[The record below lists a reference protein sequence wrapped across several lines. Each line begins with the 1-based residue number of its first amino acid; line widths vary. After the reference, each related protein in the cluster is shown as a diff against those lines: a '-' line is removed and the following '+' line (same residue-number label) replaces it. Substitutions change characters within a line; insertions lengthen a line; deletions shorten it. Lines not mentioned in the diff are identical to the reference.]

1 MKWKEKRQRL
11 KRNFVNNWRIYKSN
25 RLGVI
30 GLSIIIFFTILA
42 LFADFIAPYNPMD
55 DSSWHAG
62 PPFAK
67 PEWMRLFDPRI
78 PPEMTFG
85 VLGCDDIGRDILS
98 QVIYGARISLFISLC
113 SAVVVIG
120 IGLVVGIVSGYYGG
134 KSDIVLM
141 RVTDIML
148 VLPFLPLLIVLT
160 SMIGTSLDIPITLR
174 FYGFVFFKKN
184 YPIPSLIILLGI
196 LGWSLTARLVRSQV
210 LKEKERAY
218 IEAAKSI
225 GAKDTYIMWR
235 HILPNVSPL
244 LFANTVTLASM
255 FIMLEAGL
263 SFIGLGDPSNI
274 SWGMMLHYAI
284 QNRATLYGAWWYI
297 GPPGICITLVVL
309 SLIFIGQA
317 LDDVLNPR
325 LRRKRAP

>member
-1 MKWKEKRQRL
+1 MRWKERLQRS
-11 KRNFVNNWRIYKSN
+11 KRNFVQNWRIYKHN

-30 GLSIIIFFTILA
+30 GLAIIVFFTILA
-42 LFADFIAPYNPMD
+42 IFSGFIAPYNPMD
-55 DSSWHAG
+55 RGSSYNVG
-62 PPFAK
+62 PKFAK
-67 PEWMRLFDPRI
+67 PEWMRLFDPTI
-78 PPEMTFG
+78 PPESTFG
-85 VLGCDDIGRDILS
+85 VLGCDEYGRDILS

-120 IGLVVGIVSGYYGG
+120 IGLLVGIVSGYYGG
-134 KSDIVLM
+134 KSDIILM

-160 SMIGTSLDIPITLR
+160 AIIGPSLIIPIILP
-174 FYGFVFFKKN
+174 FFGVIR
-184 YPIPSLIILLGI
+184 PEIPSLIILLGI

-225 GAKDTYIMWR
+225 GAKDTYIMRR

-274 SWGMMLHYAI
+274 SWGIMLHNAI
-284 QNRATLYGAWWYI
+284 QNRAALYGAWWYVA
-297 GPPGICITLVVL
+297 PPGICITLVVL

-325 LRRKRAP
+325 LRRRKRAP

>member
-1 MKWKEKRQRL
+1 MRWREKLQRS
-11 KRNFVNNWRIYKSN
+11 KNNFIKNWRIYKRN

-30 GLSIIIFFTILA
+30 GLAIITFFIILA
-42 LFADFIAPYNPMD
+42 IFADFIAPYDPMNVRE
-55 DSSWHAG
+55 SWLVGA
-62 PPFAK
+62 PFAK
-67 PEWMRLFDPRI
+67 PTWIRFFDPTI
-78 PPEMTFG
+78 PPESTFG
-85 VLGCDDIGRDILS
+85 LLGCDELGRDILS

-113 SAVVVIG
+113 SAIVVIG
-120 IGLVVGIVSGYYGG
+120 IGLVVGILAGYYGG
-134 KSDIVLM
+134 KIDMVLM
-141 RVTDIML
+141 RITDVML

-160 SMIGTSLDIPITLR
+160 AIIGSNMINM
-174 FYGFVFFKKN
+174 V
-184 YPIPSLIILLGI
+184 ILLGI
-196 LGWSLTARLVRSQV
+196 LGWSFTARLVRSQV

-218 IEAAKSI
+218 IEAAKAV
-225 GAKDTYIMWR
+225 GAKDGYIMRR

-263 SFIGLGDPSNI
+263 SFIGLGDPAHI

-284 QNRATLYGAWWYI
+284 QNRAMLLGAWWYVI
-297 GPPGICITLVVL
+297 PPGLCITLVVP

-325 LRRKRAP
+325 LRRRKKAP